1 MTYNLKK
8 ADGTPFV
15 SLPDNVI
22 DTQSTGVALIGANAV
37 NFGLYLNENFIYLM
51 QNFANVS
58 APINP
63 LVGQLW
69 YDTVSANL
77 KYYNGITW
85 KVMVPPFDGAAGT
98 ATVSISG
105 QSIALTLAGNQIIY
119 AVSLVSIDP
128 ALLPSTVSIND
139 TAYSMSARFPQGLAA
154 GVTMATDGNNL
165 RFVGVA
171 SKANAFASNMTISVT
186 NSGTGSVSF
195 DGSGNVVLPLQ
206 LSSVVTA
213 GTYTKV
219 TVGSNGIVY
228 SGNSISNTDVI
239 GALGYVPGIENGP
252 ANSLSFGSN
261 IVIDGVISGSNIF
274 YGNSNI
280 TITTSFNNNPM
291 PTNGIILL
299 PISSTLPTGWFV
311 ADGQTVA
318 LPTSGTVVTENLSNV
333 APTGTLYV
341 QRVF

>member
-8 ADGTPFV
+8 SDGTPLV
-15 SLPDNVI
+15 SLPDNVV
-22 DTQSTGVALIGANAV
+22 DTRTTSVALIGANAV
-37 NFGLYLNENFIYLM
+37 NYGFYLNENFIYLM

-69 YDTVSANL
+69 YDTISANL
-77 KYYNGITW
+77 KYYNGVTW
-85 KVMVPPFDGAAGT
+85 KIMVPPFDGSAGT

-105 QSIALTLAGNQIIY
+105 QSVAMTLAGNQIIY
-119 AVSLVSIDP
+119 AVSLVAIDP
-128 ALLPSTVSIND
+128 AIMPSTVIIND
-139 TAYSMSARFPQGLAA
+139 TSYAFSSRFPQGLAQ

-195 DGSGNVVLPLQ
+195 DGSGNVVLPLS
-206 LSSVVTA
+206 LSNVVTA

-228 SGNSISNTDVI
+228 SGESISNADVE
-239 GALGYVPGIENGP
+239 GALGYVPGVQFGP
-252 ANSLSFGSN
+252 ANSLTYGSN
-261 IVIDGVISGSNIF
+261 IIIDGVVGGSNIF

-280 TITTSFNNNPM
+280 TITTTFLNNPM

-299 PISSTLPTGWFV
+299 PISSLIPYGWFV
-311 ADGQTVA
+311 ADGQTVS
-318 LPTSGTVVTENLSNV
+318 LPTSGTVVTENLGNT
-333 APTGTLYV
+333 APTGMTYI
-341 QRVF
+341 QKVF